1 MDSDDLSQAFNAA
14 QSSALDQGLLMRLNQ
29 KYPGVEARAVFTC
42 MPDRGFYTFPDALL
56 ATGALKEVLNV

>member
-29 KYPGVEARAVFTC
+29 KYAGVEARAVFTC
-42 MPDRGFYTFPDALL
+42 MPDRGFYIFPDALL